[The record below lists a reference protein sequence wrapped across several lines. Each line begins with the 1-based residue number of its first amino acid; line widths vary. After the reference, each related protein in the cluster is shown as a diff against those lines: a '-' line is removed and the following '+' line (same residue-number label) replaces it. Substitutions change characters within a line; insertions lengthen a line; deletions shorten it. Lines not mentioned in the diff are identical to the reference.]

1 MINFFK
7 NISKQDEATAL
18 YIDICK
24 SLTDK
29 IRIKEASEQFAII
42 TSPSFQSIILQ
53 LSKIKN
59 LQFHAKGNW
68 IHVTGESYAERF
80 KIANIKTGEFTR
92 IFQESKGNWYFKPK
106 NEMEYSMQMIL
117 KQVKN
122 IPGVEVEIKGKYNCI
137 WLSGKT
143 FPVLDKIKA
152 INTGKYKRK
161 FSDKKQWYF
170 YPNYKL

>member
-7 NISKQDEATAL
+7 NISNQDEAAAL
-18 YIDICK
+18 YIDLCK

-29 IRIKEASEQFAII
+29 SRIKEANQQFASL

-59 LQFHAKGNW
+59 LQFHASGNW
-68 IHVTGESYAERF
+68 VCITGESYADRF

-92 IFQESKGNWYFKPK
+92 IFQESTGNWYFKPK
-106 NEMEYSMQMIL
+106 NDFDYSMKSIL
-117 KQVKN
+117 NQLN
-122 IPGVEVEIKGKYNCI
+122 SIPGIQAEVKGNWI

-143 FPVLDKIKA
+143 FPVLDKIKN
-152 INTGKYKRK
+152 IQTGVYKRK
-161 FSDKKQWYF
+161 FSNRKQWYF
-170 YPNYKL
+170 YPKYQ